1 VALKSRLF
9 PVFSLGATPA
19 PPVSG
24 APLPIFIQ
32 EYDLRSGSA
41 KLLWRFVSAILNM
54 DKPNLRLDI
63 KKSAEEGNSKC
74 GGNKLCIQA
83 EKMIPNVIAKR
94 YREVLFF
101 LPWEK
106 SIL

>member
-1 VALKSRLF
+1 
-9 PVFSLGATPA
+9 
-19 PPVSG
+19 
-24 APLPIFIQ
+24 
-32 EYDLRSGSA
+32 
-41 KLLWRFVSAILNM
+41 M
-54 DKPNLRLDI
+54 DKSDLWLDI
-63 KKSAEEGNSKC
+63 EKSAEESNSKC

-101 LPWEK
+101 LPWGK